1 MARSYLESENKTFP
15 DFRHMT
21 NDTRDLAPIPLDAQV
36 EPAPHLAQ
44 KLRGYVDA
52 AKSPATLRAYT
63 SAWTSF
69 STWCREHGLVP
80 LPAAPSTVAAYVAD
94 RAGDLRPSTINK
106 HLAAISQA
114 HQFAGDPS
122 PTLDVAVKTVVKG
135 VRRTHGTAKVQKR
148 PLLVGD
154 LINIVHGL
162 GDGLG
167 DRRDACLLLLGFSG
181 ALRRSELAALQVGDL
196 DWRDDGLVLHLR
208 RSKTD
213 QDATGRFVGI
223 GFGSNGSCP
232 VTATR
237 RWLSAAGIKSGPVL
251 RGVDRHGNIS
261 PRPMATDSICRT
273 VKRLVQTVGHPPGPY
288 GGHSL
293 RSGYV
298 TSAAGVMTEQE
309 IAEVTGHKSVA
320 ILRSYVRRA
329 NVLAG
334 DYVRRVGL

>member
-1 MARSYLESENKTFP
+1 
-15 DFRHMT
+15 MT
-21 NDTRDLAPIPLDAQV
+21 NDPRDLAPIPLDAQI
-36 EPAPHLAQ
+36 EPATHLAG
-44 KLRGYVDA
+44 KLRSYVDA
-52 AKSPATLRAYT
+52 AKSPATLRAYA
-63 SAWTSF
+63 SAWKAF
-69 STWCREHGLVP
+69 SVWCREHDLVP
-80 LPAAPSTVAAYVAD
+80 LPAMPSTVAGYVAD
-94 RAGDLRPSTINK
+94 RADHLRPSTLNK
-106 HLAAISQA
+106 HLAAVSQA
-114 HQFAGDPS
+114 HQIAGHHN
-122 PTLDVAVKTVVKG
+122 PTLDVAVKTVLKG

-154 LINIVHGL
+154 LVNIIHGL
-162 GDGLG
+162 GEGLR
-167 DRRDACLLLLGFSG
+167 DRRDACLLLLGFAG
-181 ALRRSELAALQVGDL
+181 ALRRSELAALAVEDL

-213 QDATGRFVGI
+213 QDGAGRLIGI

-237 RWLSAAGIKSGPVL
+237 RWLSAAGIESGPVL
-251 RGVDRHGNIS
+251 RGVDRHGNVS
-261 PRPMATDSICRT
+261 ATRMATDSICRA

-329 NVLAG
+329 NVLSG
-334 DYVRRVGL
+334 DFVRRLGL